1 MGRSIVVDCS
11 IQIWNDGKIIGS
23 LLTVTYL
30 EDRKISA
37 EISDEQK
44 YLFKAESK
52 KSLKRKGLGADKL

>member
-1 MGRSIVVDCS
+1 
-11 IQIWNDGKIIGS
+11 S